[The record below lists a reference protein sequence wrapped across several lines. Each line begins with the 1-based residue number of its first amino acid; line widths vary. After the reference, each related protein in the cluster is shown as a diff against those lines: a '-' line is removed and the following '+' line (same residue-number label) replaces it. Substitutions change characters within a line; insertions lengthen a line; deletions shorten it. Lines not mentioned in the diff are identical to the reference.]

1 MQIEE
6 WLRLFIGQIA
16 NTPLLEWVAVSF
28 SMASVLLSRANS
40 VWLYPTGIVGTAIFT
55 YLFIRPDTG
64 LYAEGLLN
72 LYYFFMSIYGWVHW
86 IRRKNGTPLAITM
99 NNRKDWTITTFIVL
113 AGWAFLFL
121 ALSAYTNSDVPVWD
135 AWVSATAWAGM
146 WLLAR
151 RKVENWILLNISN
164 ISAIPL
170 LVYKKMPLTA
180 LLTLFLFIVAI
191 FGFINWRKI
200 YLRKKNTSRV

>member
-1 MQIEE
+1 MQIQE
-6 WLRLFIGQIA
+6 WLRLFTAQLG
-16 NTPLLEWVAVSF
+16 NTPLLEWIAVLF
-28 SMASVLLSRANS
+28 SVASVLFSRANS
-40 VWLYPTGIVGTAIFT
+40 VWLYPTGIAGTAIFT
-55 YLFIRPDTG
+55 WLFIRPGTG

-72 LYYFFMSIYGWVHW
+72 LYYFLMSIYGWMHW

-99 NNRKDWTITTFIVL
+99 NSGKEWMITLASVL
-113 AGWAFLFL
+113 SGGMLLFFV
-121 ALSAYTNSDVPVWD
+121 LSGYTDSNVPAWD

-191 FGFINWRKI
+191 FGFINWRNI
-200 YLRKKNTSRV
+200 YLRQKNTIRI